1 MMAGRLDQGAFYVSD
16 ADDCGILC
24 TADPENRRAEDDP
37 IGMSTPHIL
46 VVDDEPDIRTLVQ
59 EILEDE
65 GYGVT
70 AAENGERAR
79 RAMRERRPDIILLDI
94 WMPDIDGITLL
105 REWAEDDGLPC
116 PVIIMSGH
124 GTVET
129 AVEAT
134 RLGAYDFLEKPLSM
148 GKLIQT
154 VKRAQEADKL
164 AKENVWLKRRTPIV
178 HEPVGRS
185 GAIQRLREQVKRI
198 AQHDTWVLI
207 TGEAGS
213 GRETFARYLHAQS
226 ARRERP
232 FVDLAVSRIGRADAA
247 RELFGS
253 EEESHIFYG
262 SLEKASGGTLL
273 LDEVAEMDLSV
284 QGQLLGALDTGA
296 FMRVGGTEPVA
307 IDVRIIAVTQRNLDE
322 EVKAGRFREDL
333 FYHLNVVPLQI
344 PPLREHNEDIPDLL
358 NFYVDY
364 FATHEKLPYRRFSV
378 AAQNFMRNYAWPG
391 NVTELK
397 NVVQRVLILAPGDE
411 ISQAEVEST
420 LGPAPAAPAQTLEG
434 LVSFD
439 QPLRQAREQFE
450 KAYLEYQ
457 LEKHSGNVSKMAKEA
472 GMERTHLYR
481 KLRSLGIEIKERR
494 G

>member
-1 MMAGRLDQGAFYVSD
+1 
-16 ADDCGILC
+16 
-24 TADPENRRAEDDP
+24 
-37 IGMSTPHIL
+37 MSAIHIL

-65 GYGVT
+65 GYEVRV
-70 AAENGERAR
+70 AENGTLAR
-79 RAMRERRPDIILLDI
+79 QALRERRPDLILLDI
-94 WMPDIDGITLL
+94 WMPDLDGISLL
-105 REWAEDDGLPC
+105 KEWVEEDGLPC
-116 PVIIMSGH
+116 PVIMMSGH

-148 GKLIQT
+148 VKLLVT
-154 VKRAQEADKL
+154 LERALEADKL
-164 AKENVWLKRRTPIV
+164 ARENIGLRRRTVIA

-185 GAIQRLREQVKRI
+185 PAMQRLREQVKRI

-232 FVDLAVSRIGRADAA
+232 FIDLGVSGITRGNSA

-253 EEESHIFYG
+253 EQNGHIHYG
-262 SLEKASGGTLL
+262 SLEQAAGGTLL
-273 LDEVAEMDLSV
+273 LDEVADMDLEIQS
-284 QGQLLGALDTGA
+284 QLLGALETGS
-296 FMRVGGTEPVA
+296 FLRVGGTQPVP
-307 IDVRIIAVTQRNLDE
+307 IDVRIIAATQRNLEE
-322 EVKAGRFREDL
+322 EVQAGRFREDL
-333 FYHLNVVPLQI
+333 FYHLNVVPLHI
-344 PPLREHNEDIPDLL
+344 PPLRDHNEDVPELL
-358 NFYVDY
+358 HYYVDY

-378 AAQNFMRNYAWPG
+378 AAQNYLRNYPWPG
-391 NVTELK
+391 NVRELK
-397 NVVQRVLILAPGDE
+397 NLVQRVLILGAGEE
-411 ISQAEVEST
+411 ITQDEVEMT
-420 LGPAPAAPAQTLEG
+420 LGTANTAFSRPLEG

-457 LEKHSGNVSKMAKEA
+457 LDKHGGNVSKMAKEA

-481 KLRSLGIEIKERR
+481 KLRTLGIEIKDRR
-494 G
+494 S